1 MEKIRMLLQGKK
13 VYLTAAIGV
22 LGALAAW
29 SDGQISGTGMLATLW
44 GALQA
49 CFLRSALSSEVKK
62 ATDGTGA

>member
-29 SDGQISGTGMLATLW
+29 ADGQISGTGMLAALW

-49 CFLRSALSSEVKK
+49 CFLRAGMASEVKK
-62 ATDGTGA
+62 ATDGA